1 MNTNN
6 LTYEEAIQ
14 QVELLI
20 AQIENNEVSMDDL
33 AEKIRLASEYLHFC
47 KEKLHKVNEEIEK
60 VLKETEEL

>member
-20 AQIENNEVSMDDL
+20 AQIENNEISIDDL
-33 AEKIRLASEYLHFC
+33 AEKIRLASEYLSFC